1 MKIVEE
7 YQVVK
12 IEYLVDVDTKVAALK
27 AAKSLG
33 SDVVNLSNGPV
44 YVKTQSYEVRDLTP
58 KEKEDKVVKDA
69 VNWWTDCDK
78 DAMPELTPKKKER
91 KVTTKTAKVAADNKK
106 SNLIDEIFGDLL

>member
-7 YQVVK
+7 YQLVK
-12 IEYLVDVDTKVAALK
+12 VEYLVDTANKADALRM
-27 AAKSLG
+27 AKKLG
-33 SDVVNLSNGPV
+33 PDVVNLSNGPV

-69 VNWWTDCDK
+69 VNWWTACDK